1 MLAFSLVLNISFR
14 FRWICFLNA
23 IIESRDLSMLGF
35 VLLAVVFSPLL
46 PMIFLFYIY
55 FQSGA
60 DRVLISLM
68 MLAVCV
74 LSLFLGEMY
83 ERHSSGFDG
92 MRAIGAIW
100 GGFAG
105 IILSLIVLAVSF
117 FIRLSIAKEMSG

>member
-1 MLAFSLVLNISFR
+1 MT
-14 FRWICFLNA
+14 NA
-23 IIESRDLSMLGF
+23 INASVFSCIEHQISLQMDLFPECFNRKQEDLSMLGF

-46 PMIFLFYIY
+46 PMIFLFYKY

-92 MRAIGAIW
+92 CGP
-100 GGFAG
+100 
-105 IILSLIVLAVSF
+105 
-117 FIRLSIAKEMSG
+117 